1 MLNPLKIISKF
12 IKSSNQKNLDNLKSV
27 VKKVNEL
34 ENTLSEL
41 KDDEFP
47 KKTELL
53 KERVKNGESLKSL
66 LPDAYALVRE
76 ASKRTRGKKEKTN
89 RKDRKV

>member
-12 IKSSNQKNLDNLKSV
+12 IKSSNQKNLDSLKSV

-53 KERVKNGESLKSL
+53 KERVKN
-66 LPDAYALVRE
+66 
-76 ASKRTRGKKEKTN
+76 
-89 RKDRKV
+89 

>member
-34 ENTLSEL
+34 ENTLSKL

-47 KKTELL
+47 KKTE
-53 KERVKNGESLKSL
+53 
-66 LPDAYALVRE
+66 
-76 ASKRTRGKKEKTN
+76 
-89 RKDRKV
+89 